1 MVFQSLQVAQAD
13 LEEGMDR
20 QRPQVQSLHDGLG
33 GGLFK
38 GEPGDRSQ
46 PAQMVAAPLLN

>member
-1 MVFQSLQVAQAD
+1 MVQPD
-13 LEEGMDR
+13 LVEGIDR
-20 QRPQVQSLHDGLG
+20 QRPQVQTLHDGLG

-38 GEPGDRSQ
+38 RDPGDRSQ

>member
-1 MVFQSLQVAQAD
+1 MAQTG
-13 LEEGMDR
+13 LVERIDR
-20 QRPQVQSLHDGLG
+20 QRPQVQCLQDIFDGD
-33 GGLFK
+33 LFK